1 MANILGRGASSS
13 LFAAIALSLVTAAPA
28 QAPVKRVGVWAQTYT
43 GREADPAIR
52 FGQLP
57 NGLRYA
63 ILKNATPP
71 GQMSL
76 RLYIGSGSLAEN
88 DQQQGLAHFLEH
100 MAFRGSTH
108 LADGELAK
116 VLARYGLSFGADTNA
131 ATSQDA
137 TIYQFDFPKAGSG
150 DIDTGLGLFREIAS
164 NLTISQASLD
174 AERGVILSEERV
186 RDTPAFRQ
194 AKAQIGFLLP
204 GQLAAKRWPIGKV
217 EIIQKVTPDE
227 LRRFYKDNYRPD
239 NAVIVAVGDF
249 DPAVMEAQIKQKF
262 SDWQPAGA
270 SARPATGTVQKRG
283 EEVGL
288 FVEPGAPQ
296 NVQTSWVRPY
306 DDSAD
311 TDAHEEQGDVRAIA
325 ALIFNHRLQDI
336 AQRPDAPFV
345 AAQFMRT
352 DLLKSADL
360 SNLAI
365 IAPADKWQ
373 AAMRAAID
381 EQQRMV
387 RFGVTQPEIDRVLG
401 EFKSYFTSAAA
412 GASTRQTPKL
422 ADAIVKNVNDS
433 EVTRSPEQDLAEIAA
448 VSAKANIAAVNDA
461 FQTLF
466 AGSGPLLF
474 VSAPQAPPG
483 GEPAIKSALDAALQD
498 KVTSNA
504 AAANVAWPYQ
514 DFGAPSRVVER
525 KQIADLGLTLVRF
538 ANGTTLTVK
547 PTTFAKNEVLVA
559 VGFGDG
565 RLGLPTG
572 LANAYWLANGLVPA
586 FISGGTGK
594 LSITDIQRILAA
606 KNSRLDLAL
615 QDKSFQLAGQTQPAN
630 LELELQIATAYLVD
644 PGFRPE
650 AVERFKAGIASLL
663 PQVDASATSV
673 LQREEGIALHGGDRR
688 WTILPT
694 ATDVAATKATD
705 LKTLLQPELRRE
717 PPNVVIVG
725 DVTVDQAIATVGK
738 TLGALPLVAPAK
750 ESMGAH
756 VAFPTVG
763 KSPLRFTHKGR
774 ADQAF
779 VLAAWPTADF
789 FSSPSDAR
797 AMAVV
802 SEIIRERLIEQLRA
816 VDGATYSPQTVAENS
831 QSVAG
836 FGYLAAGVELPPAKI
851 PLFQQRLA
859 AIVADLRE
867 QPVSA
872 DELDRAK
879 TPLLQT
885 RLRDQQQNAFWLNAL
900 SEARR
905 DPRSLDSIRT
915 RASGIQAVTA
925 DEVRRVSRKYLQS
938 DFEIVIDNPTPVLPK

>member
-1 MANILGRGASSS
+1 MTHVPGRCASAS
-13 LFAAIALSLVTAAPA
+13 LWTAIALSLVTPA
-28 QAPVKRVGVWAQTYT
+28 FAQQPVKRVGVWAQSYT
-43 GREADPAIR
+43 GRQADPAIR

-76 RLYIGSGSLAEN
+76 RLYIGSGSLAES

-137 TIYQFDFPKAGSG
+137 TVYQFDFPKAGSN
-150 DIDTGLGLFREIAS
+150 DVETGLGLFREIAS
-164 NLTISQASLD
+164 NLTLSKASID
-174 AERGVILSEERV
+174 AERGVILSEERL

-194 AKAQIGFLLP
+194 AKAEVDFLLP
-204 GQLAAKRWPIGKV
+204 GQLAAKRWPIGRV
-217 EIIQKVTPDE
+217 EIIQNATPDE
-227 LRRFYKDNYRPD
+227 LRQFYKDNYRPD

-249 DPAVMEAQIKQKF
+249 DPAVVEAQIRQKF
-262 SDWQPAGA
+262 SDWAPAGK
-270 SARPATGTVQKRG
+270 SARPATGMVQKRG

-306 DDSAD
+306 DDGAD
-311 TDAHEEQGDVRAIA
+311 TDAHEERDDMRAIA

-345 AAQFMRT
+345 AAQFGRA

-360 SNLAI
+360 TNLAI

-373 AAMRAAID
+373 VAMQAAID

-387 RFGVTQPEIDRVLG
+387 RFGVTQPEIDRVLT
-401 EFKSYFTSAAA
+401 EFKSFFTSAAA

-422 ADAIVKNVNDS
+422 ADAIVKNVNDA
-433 EVTRSPEQDLAEIAA
+433 EVTRSPEQDLAEIAG
-448 VSAKANIAAVNDA
+448 VSAKATIATVNDA
-461 FQTLF
+461 FKALF

-474 VSAPQAPPG
+474 VSAPQAPTG
-483 GEPAIKSALDAALQD
+483 GEQAIKSAFDAALQD

-514 DFGAPSRVVER
+514 DFGAPGRVVER
-525 KQIADLGLTLVRF
+525 KEISDLGLTLVRF
-538 ANGTTLTVK
+538 ENGTTLTVK
-547 PTTFAKNEVLVA
+547 PTAFTKDEVLAA

-565 RLGLPTG
+565 RLGLPSD
-572 LANAYWLANGLVPA
+572 LAHAYWLVNGIVPA
-586 FISGGTGK
+586 FISSGTGK
-594 LSITDIQRILAA
+594 LSITDVQRILAA
-606 KNSRLDLAL
+606 RNSKLDLSL

-630 LELELQIATAYLVD
+630 LEFELQLATAYLID

-650 AVERFKAGIASLL
+650 AVERFKAGVTSLL

-673 LQREEGIALHGGDRR
+673 LQREQGIALHGGDRR
-688 WTILPT
+688 WTILPF
-694 ATDVAATKATD
+694 ASDVAATKATD
-705 LKTLLQPELRRE
+705 LKALLQPELRRE
-717 PPNVVIVG
+717 PPSVVIVG
-725 DVTVDQAIATVGK
+725 DITVDQAIATVGK
-738 TLGALPLVAPAK
+738 TLGALPLVATTK
-750 ESMGAH
+750 ESLGAP
-756 VAFPTVG
+756 VAFPSLS
-763 KSPLRFTHKGR
+763 KPPLQFTHKGR
-774 ADQAF
+774 PDQAF
-779 VLAAWPTADF
+779 VLAAWPTSDF

-797 AMAVV
+797 TMTVI
-802 SEIIRERLIEQLRA
+802 SEIIRQRLIEQLRA
-816 VDGATYSPQTVAENS
+816 VDGATYSPQTVADIS
-831 QSVAG
+831 QSVTG
-836 FGYLAAGVELPPAKI
+836 YGYLAAGVELPPAKI
-851 PLFQQRLA
+851 PLFQQRLT
-859 AIVADLRE
+859 AIVADLRDK
-867 QPVSA
+867 PVSA

-885 RLRDQQQNAFWLNAL
+885 RLRDQQQNIFWFSAL
-900 SEARR
+900 IEARR
-905 DPRSLDSIRT
+905 DPRSFDAIRT

-925 DEVRRVSRKYLQS
+925 DEVRSVSRKYLQR
-938 DFEIVIDNPTPVLPK
+938 DFEIVVSSDTRASPQ